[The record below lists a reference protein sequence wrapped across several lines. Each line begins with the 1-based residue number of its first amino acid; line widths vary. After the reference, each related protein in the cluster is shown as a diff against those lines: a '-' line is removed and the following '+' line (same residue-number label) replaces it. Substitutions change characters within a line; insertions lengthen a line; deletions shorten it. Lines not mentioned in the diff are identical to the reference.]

1 MLLALK
7 IVERIVSKRSM
18 YTNTEGSVKVTNCLQ
33 LFGNCIRVDREVIC
47 YTHVSG
53 LGISV
58 VPEGNYKIKKI
69 FQSFIILL
77 FYIYYYYLYLR
88 YVFII
93 MSFAA
98 ARYCV
103 SFSRP
108 SRKKCFSFEKSYLD
122 FFSILGKDP
131 LDSDLSFLAK
141 YS

>member
-88 YVFII
+88 YIYYYEFRSCLLLRFV
-93 MSFAA
+93 
-98 ARYCV
+98 
-103 SFSRP
+103 
-108 SRKKCFSFEKSYLD
+108 
-122 FFSILGKDP
+122 
-131 LDSDLSFLAK
+131 
-141 YS
+141 